1 MSETILNGRY
11 RLLTQYASG
20 GMAVI
25 YKATDLS
32 LQRTVAV
39 KILRPSLTVDPQ
51 FLARFNNEARA
62 IANLAHPNIVTLHD
76 VGTDTDPN
84 GKITHYII
92 MEFVDGQDLKKI
104 IRAQGAL
111 GVERALDFAIQI
123 CAGIGF
129 AHRTGIVHA
138 DIKPQNI
145 LISKENKVKITD
157 FGIAQAWSDTQPQQ
171 REAVVWGSPHYYAP
185 EQAKGEKP
193 SAASDVY
200 SVGIVIFEMLTG
212 RVPYLGAS
220 QQELALAHIRERIP
234 LATEVN
240 PTVSAEL
247 AGIVARAMA
256 KEPHDRFR
264 MADQLGQVLIRFR
277 EDWKGGKSPNTSVGA
292 VGNSDSLTLP
302 KVPSS
307 PAPAQPQSS
316 PQQSRPVP
324 PVTIAPAQ
332 PVQTSSQR
340 VPPPPPNSQQ
350 MSSSIPSA
358 PTLPLQPPPPPNS
371 PSGSSVPTQR
381 YSPAPDAPLPT
392 YPRQAGPQLQRVPNM
407 NPAGRQDQQYAA
419 APVPQGNSGY
429 VQAQPQNYN
438 SQPLQPMQPPPS
450 PFDSVTIALGVLAF
464 IAVAF
469 LLPLYLAVFS
479 ALS

>member
-76 VGTDTDPN
+76 VGTDTDPA

-111 GVERALDFAIQI
+111 GIERALDFAIQI

-145 LISKENKVKITD
+145 LVSREGKVKVTD

-171 REAVVWGSPHYYAP
+171 RESVVWGSPHYYAP

-200 SVGIVIFEMLTG
+200 SIGIVIFEMLTG

-240 PTVSAEL
+240 PHVPAEL
-247 AGIVARAMA
+247 ASIVAKSMA

-264 MADQLGQVLIRFR
+264 MADQLGQVLIRMR
-277 EDWKGGKSPNTSVGA
+277 EDLKSGAKSVNTSAGA

-302 KVPSS
+302 KV
-307 PAPAQPQSS
+307 APAQ
-316 PQQSRPVP
+316 QQPSRPMPSVNVP
-324 PVTIAPAQ
+324 PAR
-332 PVQTSSQR
+332 SQ
-340 VPPPPPNSQQ
+340 PPPPPNTTSQPL
-350 MSSSIPSA
+350 SSSAPSA

-392 YPRQAGPQLQRVPNM
+392 YPRQAGPQLQRVPSM
-407 NPAGRQDQQYAA
+407 APQQGQGGVVPPPAPPSMRGD
-419 APVPQGNSGY
+419 SGY
-429 VQAQPQNYN
+429 MQAQQPYN
-438 SQPLQPMQPPPS
+438 ARYSEPIQPPAPPS
-450 PFDSVTIALGVLAF
+450 PFDSVTIALGVLALV
-464 IAVAF
+464 AVAF

>member
-111 GVERALDFAIQI
+111 GIERALDFAIQI

-145 LISKENKVKITD
+145 LISKDNKVKITD

-240 PTVSAEL
+240 PTVPAEL
-247 AGIVARAMA
+247 AGIIAKAMA

-277 EDWKGGKSPNTSVGA
+277 EDMKGGKSPNTSVGA

-307 PAPAQPQSS
+307 PAPPQPQTS
-316 PQQSRPVP
+316 PQQSRPVS
-324 PVTIAPAQ
+324 PVTIPPAQ

-350 MSSSIPSA
+350 LSSSAPSS

-392 YPRQAGPQLQRVPNM
+392 YPRQAGPQLQRVPTM
-407 NPAGRQDQQYAA
+407 NPAARQDQVYTPP
-419 APVPQGNSGY
+419 APPNPNMRGDSGY
-429 VQAQPQNYN
+429 MQPQNYN
-438 SQPLQPMQPPPS
+438 SQPIQPPPS

-479 ALS
+479 ALT